1 MGAWAAA
8 TGHLLTTGGAF
19 PFAIAAFA
27 TKSAIIC
34 MSLGQEGLT
43 ALVEVFQELGKV
55 FQELFEFS
63 KMSLFQVMKNAICVL
78 LELRLGTC

>member
-1 MGAWAAA
+1 
-8 TGHLLTTGGAF
+8 
-19 PFAIAAFA
+19 
-27 TKSAIIC
+27 

-63 KMSLFQVMKNAICVL
+63 KMSLFQAMKNAICVL